1 MRYGTEVAAFLCIF
15 VLSNMRSCLGFA
27 ASSVGRRNVFKS
39 PVQLQKV
46 FSKQNPLMNYA
57 PRTVLFA
64 STPERSEGEVKDDG
78 LKGKVAQLW
87 GQYGYIAVGTYITVY
102 ISTLGG
108 IFISMDYDIFNAA
121 TFGFDPVGAVKK
133 VGSTIVIKFLNAIH
147 YAFYDVS
154 DICNIFSFV
163 I

>member
-15 VLSNMRSCLGFA
+15 FLSNMRSCLGFT
-27 ASSVGRRNVFKS
+27 ASSVGRRNVLKS
-39 PVQLQKV
+39 PVQLQRL
-46 FSKQNPLMNYA
+46 FSREHPLLSYA
-57 PRTVLFA
+57 SQTSLFA

-108 IFISMDYDIFNAA
+108 IFVSMDYDIFNAA

-133 VGSTIVIKFLNAIH
+133 VESTFFIKFLNLIR
-147 YAFYDVS
+147 YVYSDVS
-154 DICNIFSFV
+154 DFCNKFSFV